1 MEKKYQEAII
11 LLSEL
16 LSDPDKEKEIEILE
30 REIKELENYRKE
42 EMKWKQR

>member
-1 MEKKYQEAII
+1 MERKYQDALV

-16 LSDPDKEKEIEILE
+16 LSDPDKEKETEALQ

-42 EMKWKQR
+42 EMK

>member
-1 MEKKYQEAII
+1 MDKKYQDALV

-16 LSDPDKEKEIEILE
+16 LSKKDREKEIEALE

-42 EMKWKQR
+42 DI

>member
-1 MEKKYQEAII
+1 MEKKYQDALV

-16 LSDPDKEKEIEILE
+16 LSDQDKEKEIEELQ

-42 EMKWKQR
+42 EMK

>member
-1 MEKKYQEAII
+1 MEKKYHEALV

-16 LSDPDKEKEIEILE
+16 LSQKDREKEIEALQ

-42 EMKWKQR
+42 DF

>member
-1 MEKKYQEAII
+1 MEKKYQEALV

-16 LSDPDKEKEIEILE
+16 LSKKDRQKEIEALQ

-42 EMKWKQR
+42 EF

>member
-1 MEKKYQEAII
+1 MEKKYQEALV

-16 LSDPDKEKEIEILE
+16 LSEKDKQREIEALE

-42 EMKWKQR
+42 EF

>member
-1 MEKKYQEAII
+1 MERKYQDALV

-16 LSDPDKEKEIEILE
+16 LSDPDKEKEIEALQ

-42 EMKWKQR
+42 DI

>member
-16 LSDPDKEKEIEILE
+16 LSVPDKEKETEALQ

-42 EMKWKQR
+42 DI

>member
-1 MEKKYQEAII
+1 MEKKYQEALV

-16 LSDPDKEKEIEILE
+16 LSEKDKQREMEALE

-42 EMKWKQR
+42 EF

>member
-1 MEKKYQEAII
+1 MEKKYQDALI

-16 LSDPDKEKEIEILE
+16 LSQKDKQKEIEALQ

-42 EMKWKQR
+42 DN

>member
-1 MEKKYQEAII
+1 MEEKYQEAII

-42 EMKWKQR
+42 EMKWKQK